1 MKKLTI
7 ISIVVILLAVSVV
20 PAMAA
25 GGPPAGRGSGSGIC
39 TGDQAGYGIQNSYG
53 SKTGYR
59 SQSGYGIRNPYALS
73 GTITSINTESH
84 TVTVLIACGNRLA
97 DPYDGQEVTL
107 STTASTRFLQRSAD
121 GTVTP
126 ISFEELA
133 SGQTV
138 SSHGSLVDG
147 VWTASRITSGALL
160 SCIQ

>member
-20 PAMAA
+20 PALAA
-25 GGPPAGRGSGSGIC
+25 GNAPAGRGAASGIC
-39 TGDQAGYGIQNSYG
+39 IGDQTRYGTQNGYG

-59 SQSGYGIRNPYALS
+59 SQSGYGINNPYALS
-73 GTITSINTESH
+73 GTITSINSENH
-84 TVTVLIACGNRLA
+84 TVAVLIACGNRLA

-107 STTASTRFLQRSAD
+107 STTASTRYLLRNAD

>member
-1 MKKLTI
+1 MKKLTL
-7 ISIVVILLAVSVV
+7 ISIVLILLAVSVV
-20 PAMAA
+20 PALAA
-25 GGPPAGRGSGSGIC
+25 GGPPAGRGSANGVCTGAQTGSGI
-39 TGDQAGYGIQNSYG
+39 QYSSG

-59 SQSGYGIRNPYALS
+59 SQSTYGIKNPYALS
-73 GTITSINTESH
+73 GTIMSINIENL

-97 DPYDGQEVTL
+97 DPYDGQKVTL
-107 STTASTRFLQRSAD
+107 STTATTRFLQRNAD

-133 SGQTV
+133 SGQQIT
-138 SSHGSLVDG
+138 SHGSLVDG